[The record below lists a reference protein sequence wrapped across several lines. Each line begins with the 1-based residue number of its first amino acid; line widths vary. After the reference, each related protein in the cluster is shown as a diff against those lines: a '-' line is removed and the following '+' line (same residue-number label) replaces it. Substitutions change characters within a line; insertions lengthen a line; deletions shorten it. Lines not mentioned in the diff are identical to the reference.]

1 MKYLTTSALCLS
13 LISATAQ
20 DGCLSD
26 PQIEAPVIVEEA
38 TSSSSGGVA
47 VPLLLLAVV
56 LIAATAGSSGPAAS
70 GTGSA
75 VISDAN
81 LKTDIQQVGTT
92 AHGLPL
98 YHFRYIGGDQV
109 FEGVMA
115 QDVLKVMPDAVVPW
129 AYGFYAVDYGL
140 LGIEMRAVN

>member
-1 MKYLTTSALCLS
+1 MKYLTASVLCIS

-20 DGCLSD
+20 AGGPSD
-26 PQIEAPVIVEEA
+26 PQIESPIIVDDA

-47 VPLLLLAVV
+47 IPLLLLAVV
-56 LIAATAGSSGPAAS
+56 LIAATAGSSGGAAA
-70 GTGSA
+70 GAGNVA
-75 VISDAN
+75 VSDAN
-81 LKTDIQQVGTT
+81 LKTDIQKIGTT

-115 QDVLKVMPDAVVPW
+115 QDVLKVVPEAVVQS
-129 AYGFYAVDYGL
+129 AYGFHAVDYGM

>member
-1 MKYLTTSALCLS
+1 MKYLTASVLCLS
-13 LISATAQ
+13 LISATAHA
-20 DGCLSD
+20 GGPSD
-26 PQIEAPVIVEEA
+26 PRIESPVIVDDA

-56 LIAATAGSSGPAAS
+56 LIAATAGSNGASAAA
-70 GTGSA
+70 GNVGF
-75 VISDAN
+75 SDAN
-81 LKTDIQQVGTT
+81 LKTDIQKIGTT

-98 YHFRYIGGDQV
+98 YNFRYIGGDQL

-115 QDVLKVMPDAVVPW
+115 QDVLKVVPEAVVQS
-129 AYGFYAVDYGL
+129 AYGFYAVDYGM

>member
-1 MKYLTTSALCLS
+1 MKYLTASVLCLS
-13 LISATAQ
+13 LISATAHA
-20 DGCLSD
+20 GGPSD
-26 PQIEAPVIVEEA
+26 PQIEPPVIVDDA

-56 LIAATAGSSGPAAS
+56 LIAATAGSNGATAAA
-70 GTGSA
+70 GNVG
-75 VISDAN
+75 VSDAN
-81 LKTDIQQVGTT
+81 LKTDIQKIGTT

-98 YHFRYIGGDQV
+98 YNFRYIGGDQL

-115 QDVLKVMPDAVVPW
+115 QDVLKVVPEAVVRS
-129 AYGFYAVDYGL
+129 AYGFYAVDYGM